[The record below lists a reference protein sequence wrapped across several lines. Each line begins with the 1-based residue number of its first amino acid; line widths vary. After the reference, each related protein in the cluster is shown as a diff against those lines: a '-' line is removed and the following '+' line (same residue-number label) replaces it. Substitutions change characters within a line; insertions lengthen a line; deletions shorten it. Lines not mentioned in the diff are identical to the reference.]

1 MTGYTASRTARSL
14 AAGFVLVAGLAAC
27 GSNDSGVA
35 APAATPSAAPGTTS
49 TPSGD
54 EVATASGSVTAED
67 QTSDGTSLRV
77 SEVTLEGVE
86 QGFIGVHQDLD
97 GKPGPVVG
105 IAQVQKG
112 TTGDLVVTFDQP
124 VKTGAFWPMLHVDDN
139 TIGTY
144 EFTKVEGADLPVKD
158 GDKVVMKKVTLTVG

>member
-1 MTGYTASRTARSL
+1 MTRFTAPRTARSL

-27 GSNDSGVA
+27 GSDDSEVA
-35 APAATPSAAPGTTS
+35 APAATPSAPETTS

-54 EVATASGSVTAED
+54 AVATASGSVTAED

-86 QGFIGVHQDLD
+86 QGFIGVHKDLD

-105 IAQVQKG
+105 VAQVQKG

-124 VKTGAFWPMLHVDDN
+124 VETGAFWPMLHVDDN
-139 TIGTY
+139 AIGTY

-158 GDKVVMKKVTLTVG
+158 GDMVVMKKVTLTVG